1 MLALHWRHYVNRG
14 PRKMMMGEKKRACEA
29 KRACIKKRGRL
40 VDLLDAG
47 AVLRCTGE
55 AAGSTTAGRAARES
69 AGSTASSA
77 VQLLHDGVGNRLELL
92 LLLLVLLLRAFL
104 RGVEP

>member
-29 KRACIKKRGRL
+29 KRACIKKRRRL

-55 AAGSTTAGRAARES
+55 ATGSTAGRAARES
-69 AGSTASSA
+69 AGRTASSA
-77 VQLLHDGVGNRLELL
+77 VQLLHDGVGDRLELL
-92 LLLLVLLLRAFL
+92 LLLLVLLLRALL

>member
-29 KRACIKKRGRL
+29 KRAWNRRRL

-47 AVLRCTGE
+47 AVLRCTG
-55 AAGSTTAGRAARES
+55 GSRREHRRRARRQGIRRGRHQQRR
-69 AGSTASSA
+69 TASA
-77 VQLLHDGVGNRLELL
+77 
-92 LLLLVLLLRAFL
+92 
-104 RGVEP
+104 